1 MHAYDFNG
9 FVLTKNKT
17 ELMAEESNFWDRFSM
32 VDILAAIAL
41 IAVVGGV
48 IYYFRT
54 KPAPAQAANLGS
66 EAPAQAANLGS
77 EFEKTEVNIATG
89 PYGAPITMASLP
101 ATGTEGQQVIVNG
114 TLYTWVAS
122 AVNIPGSGAKS
133 AGRWQTGITTAQAAR
148 GNLPM

>member
-1 MHAYDFNG
+1 
-9 FVLTKNKT
+9 
-17 ELMAEESNFWDRFSM
+17 M

-54 KPAPAQAANLGS
+54 KP
-66 EAPAQAANLGS
+66 APAQAANLGS

-133 AGRWQTGITTAQAAR
+133 AGRWQTGITTAQAAS

>member
-54 KPAPAQAANLGS
+54 KP
-66 EAPAQAANLGS
+66 APAQAANLGS

-133 AGRWQTGITTAQAAR
+133 AGRWQTGITTAQAAS